1 MMWNGMLL
9 STKQICMKVM
19 KQLTWKQVKAKVKYI
34 TKEYKKGIV
43 YSKEEMK
50 QYEGVNIHR
59 NDKLKKWSILIT
71 PLI

>member
-1 MMWNGMLL
+1 MRNSFL
-9 STKQICMKVM
+9 SFFF
-19 KQLTWKQVKAKVKYI
+19 WAKEKIPKKFYLGKI
-34 TKEYKKGIV
+34 SAKEYKKGIV